1 MKIKFICLILALGLT
16 SLIFSENGHDD
27 HEGHDHDNHSK
38 NEESHDDHSGH
49 GHDEHEE
56 DLKLSPKIIGEIG
69 LTVETVTKKNI
80 GETVAAKGKIVTNP
94 NNFAK
99 IGSLI
104 SGRVAK
110 IHSKLGDFV
119 KKGDVLFEIE
129 STEIVG
135 VISDFISSKSELEV
149 AKTNFERLQNL
160 KKSEIG
166 SAKNLL
172 EAKAQFE
179 IASAKFKAADLV
191 IHTIGFTDK
200 DLDEIF
206 ESDSHSKVLFKI
218 RASITGEISFSDI
231 KLGQFISEEVTV
243 FEITNYSKIW
253 VEVSL
258 FEKDFGKVQNGNKV
272 EVKLPMRNSILG
284 GKIIRIG
291 KTLSEIDRTIP
302 LLVELEKPQGLIVNS
317 FVEVNLFSNSKLT
330 LAVPNQSL
338 QFEGGENFVFVEEE
352 PNKFERKAV
361 FLGQKFDNYTEILS
375 GLTEND
381 KIVVEGSFY
390 LKSKLAGENIGGHSH

>member
-166 SAKNLL
+166 LAKNLL